1 MSETAPHIIVI
12 AGPNGAGKTTLAPFL
27 LRDTLGVL
35 EYVNADPIALG
46 LSGFDPGSVAIH
58 AGRVMLNRLHDLS
71 AQRRTFAFETTL
83 AAKSYAPWIER
94 LQNRVYRFQ
103 LTFVWLRSTDLAV
116 QRVRERVRAGGHDVA
131 EDVVR
136 RRFNKGLGNF
146 WKLYAP
152 LADAWSVYDNSS
164 SPDPVLMASGGKDRM
179 VEVVEP
185 DYWEEFLRTKS

>member
-1 MSETAPHIIVI
+1 MNETAPQIIVI

-27 LRDTLGVL
+27 LRDKLGVL

-46 LSGFDPGSVAIH
+46 LSGFDPGGVATH
-58 AGRVMLNRLHDLS
+58 ARRVMLNRLHDLS
-71 AQRRTFAFETTL
+71 KQRRTFAFETTL
-83 AAKSYAPWIER
+83 AAKSYAPWIEG
-94 LQNRVYRFQ
+94 LQNRAYRFQ
-103 LTFVWLRSTDLAV
+103 LTFAWLRSADLAV

-136 RRFNKGLGNF
+136 RRFNKGLRNF
-146 WKLYAP
+146 WMLYAP

-179 VEVVEP
+179 VEVVDP